1 MTGQQGW
8 KKGALGYYGT
18 EQALD
23 LAGSMLP
30 QRVQEDTGPTDI
42 VIPAEDLGPPNYPEE
57 SFLDREPDQKKEPE
71 TIITNPKSDNTIEQS
86 ENEMKDEALASNDS
100 TITTNNAQVSSN

>member
-1 MTGQQGW
+1 MVTGIARLLLKQGLRYGDDLKTATSQVYNKNTYVKNYLDIMTGQQGW

-30 QRVQEDTGPTDI
+30 QRGQEDTGPTDI
-42 VIPAEDLGPPNYPEE
+42 VIPA
-57 SFLDREPDQKKEPE
+57 
-71 TIITNPKSDNTIEQS
+71 
-86 ENEMKDEALASNDS
+86 
-100 TITTNNAQVSSN
+100 